1 MQRRM
6 GDMDPGEEEEEVIMD
21 LGVEEDM
28 DMDMEEVVGVVMVMD
43 MDMEEVVGV
52 VMGITTKNAVMLHL
66 NPAECIAME
75 DPVKIPA
82 ERGVDSPTS
91 TAPKFLQPVEDSTHK
106 AAFLV
111 TQPLPPLQQQQQH
124 QVVLL
129 TIPHL
134 DQNASK

>member
-1 MQRRM
+1 MITGMQRRM
-6 GDMDPGEEEEEVIMD
+6 GDMDPGEEVIMD

-28 DMDMEEVVGVVMVMD
+28 DMVMVMD

-52 VMGITTKNAVMLHL
+52 VMDITTRNAVMLHL

-82 ERGVDSPTS
+82 ERGVVSPIS

-111 TQPLPPLQQQQQH
+111 TQPLPPPQLQQQH

-129 TIPHL
+129 TILHL

>member
-1 MQRRM
+1 
-6 GDMDPGEEEEEVIMD
+6 MDPGEEVIMD

-28 DMDMEEVVGVVMVMD
+28 DMVMVMD

-52 VMGITTKNAVMLHL
+52 VMDITTRNAVMLHL

-82 ERGVDSPTS
+82 ERGVVSPIS